1 MGRGNGRQAG
11 CRSMLWF
18 VNAAHFLVHYMVLIF
33 PTAVIGMSGEF
44 GRTYGEM
51 IPLATLTMLA
61 FGLLSLPV
69 GLLVNLVG
77 AQRLLALYFLLIGL
91 ATVSVAFAD
100 TYPSLAVTLLALG
113 AAAAMYH
120 PVGLTLVASVSHRL
134 GRDLAVNGVW
144 GNLGSAL
151 AALITAALTQA
162 FGWRLA
168 FIIPGVLAVGFGIAY
183 LVAHGPGGVADKAN
197 PPPRAAET
205 VPVARPYH
213 ALASVIAAILAGGI
227 TYNIVTVALP
237 KMVEEFLGPGQPL
250 WAAGALTTL
259 IFVCG
264 AIMQLAAGRLID
276 RYTLTVLFVVLS
288 ALQLC
293 GLLMA
298 WVFAGPLVLVGLA
311 ITMAAIYGQVVV
323 DDAIV
328 ARFVPG
334 KRRGVAYGAS
344 YALGFAASALAIPL
358 MGYLHAQG
366 AGFTPVLALTAGC
379 GVVLLACAV
388 GFSLAVNRW

>member
-1 MGRGNGRQAG
+1 
-11 CRSMLWF
+11 MLWF

-44 GRTYGEM
+44 GLSYGEM
-51 IPLATLTMLA
+51 IPLATITMLA

-69 GLLVNLVG
+69 GMLVNPVG
-77 AQRLLALYFLLIGL
+77 PARLLAIYFLLIGL
-91 ATVSVAFAD
+91 ASISVAFAGS
-100 TYPSLAVTLLALG
+100 YLSLAVTLLALG

-151 AALITAALTQA
+151 AALITASLTQA
-162 FGWRLA
+162 FGWRFA
-168 FIIPGVLAVGFGIAY
+168 FIIPGVAAIAFGVAY
-183 LVAHGPGGVADKAN
+183 LFVHRPGGTADKAG
-197 PPPRAAET
+197 PPPQAAET
-205 VPVARPYH
+205 VQAARPYH

-237 KMVEEFLGPGQPL
+237 KMVEEYLGAGQPL

-276 RYTLTVLFVVLS
+276 RYTLTVLFIVLS
-288 ALQLC
+288 ALQLG

-298 WVFAGPLVLVGLA
+298 WALAGPLVLVGLA

-334 KRRGVAYGAS
+334 KRRGLAYGAS

-366 AGFTPVLALTAGC
+366 AGFTPVLALTAAC

-388 GFSLAVNRW
+388 GFSLAVNRR

>member
-1 MGRGNGRQAG
+1 
-11 CRSMLWF
+11 MLWF

-44 GRTYGEM
+44 GLSYGEM
-51 IPLATLTMLA
+51 IPLATITMLA

-69 GLLVNLVG
+69 GMLVNPVG
-77 AQRLLALYFLLIGL
+77 PARLLAIYFLLIGF
-91 ATVSVAFAD
+91 ASISVAFAGS
-100 TYPSLAVTLLALG
+100 YLSLAVTLLALG

-151 AALITAALTQA
+151 AAVITASLTQVL
-162 FGWRLA
+162 GWRFA
-168 FIIPGVLAVGFGIAY
+168 FIVPGVAAVGFGIAY
-183 LVAHGPGGVADKAN
+183 LIVHRPAKAADKAG
-197 PPPRAAET
+197 PPPQAAET

-237 KMVEEFLGPGQPL
+237 KMVEEFLGSGQPL

-276 RYTLTVLFVVLS
+276 RYTLTVLFILLS
-288 ALQLC
+288 ALQLG

-298 WVFAGPLVLVGLA
+298 WAFTGPLVLVGLA

-328 ARFVPG
+328 ARFIPG
-334 KRRGVAYGAS
+334 KRRGLAYGAS

-366 AGFTPVLALTAGC
+366 AGFTPVLALTAAC

-388 GFSLAVNRW
+388 GFSLAVNQR